1 MKLTM
6 NERKKIAK
14 IMAERYRKATKKEKG
29 KILDEFIALTNYHR
43 TYASYLL
50 SSHKKKRIRSNKN
63 PQTIFE
69 ADITKKMKRTREK
82 YYDIDVFKALK
93 KVWVIENCICGKRL
107 APFMKEI
114 VPILESYKEIEL
126 KEEVRGKL
134 LRVSAS
140 TIDRLLKFERKRW
153 KRRKKSHTKPGMLLK
168 SQIPIRTFADWNEN
182 KPGFVE
188 IDLVAH
194 DGGIA
199 RGDYAQTLDVT
210 DVCTCWTETEA
221 SKNKAQVN
229 VFNAL
234 NSIIKRFPFPIL
246 GIDSDNG
253 GEFINDELFRYCS
266 ENKITFTRGRRY
278 KKNDNCY
285 VEQKNYSIVREFVG
299 YMRYDTEEELIMLN
313 KLYSILRLYTN
324 YFQPVMKLIKKKRF
338 GAHEKRTY
346 DTARTP
352 YRRTLE
358 SPFISSANKR
368 LLQASY
374 NSLNPAQLKR
384 EIERYQNKLRQLQIN
399 KNQRNKNISI
409 SKESDIM
416 EVLEANV

>member
-6 NERKKIAK
+6 NERKKIVK
-14 IMAERYRKATKKEKG
+14 IMTDRYKKASKKGKS
-29 KILDEFIALTNYHR
+29 KILDEFTSLTNYHR

-50 SSHKKKRIRSNKN
+50 SSHKEKRVWSAKN
-63 PQTIFE
+63 PQIVFE
-69 ADITKKMKRTREK
+69 ADITKKMKRKREK
-82 YYDIDVFKALK
+82 YYGIDVFKALK
-93 KVWVIENCICGKRL
+93 KVWVICNCICGKRL

-114 VPILESYKEIEL
+114 VSILESYREIEL
-126 KEEVRGKL
+126 DKIVREKL
-134 LRVSAS
+134 LKISSS
-140 TIDRLLKFERKRW
+140 TIDRLLAPEKRRW
-153 KRRKKSHTKPGMLLK
+153 RRRKKSHTKPGILLK

-182 KPGFVE
+182 QPGFVE

-194 DGGIA
+194 DGGYA

-210 DVCTCWTETEA
+210 DVCTGWTETEA

-229 VFNAL
+229 VFKAL
-234 NSIIKRFPFPIL
+234 NSIIKRFPFPIS

-266 ENKITFTRGRRY
+266 ENKITFTRGRKY

-285 VEQKNYSIVREFVG
+285 VEQKNYSIVRQFVG

-324 YFQPVMKLIKKKRF
+324 YFQPVMKLIKKKRS
-338 GAHEKRTY
+338 GAHELRTY

-352 YRRTLE
+352 YRRALE
-358 SPFISSANKR
+358 SSFITTSNK
-368 LLQASY
+368 LLLEATY
-374 NSLNPAQLKR
+374 NSLNPAALKR
-384 EIERYQNKLRQLQIN
+384 ELEHYQNKLRQFQIN

-409 SKESDIM
+409 SKKSDKM
-416 EVLEANV
+416 ELLAAYV